1 MNDLSEFKYT
11 GTDNLEVMTEALNYN
26 AYLSELVGKYC
37 SNSKQIVDFGAGIG
51 TFAMTLHEQGKQII
65 AVEPDANQRQRMI
78 TSGLNCVPD
87 ISEVTD
93 AWADVIYSINVL
105 EHIEDD
111 DAVLVEIYKKL
122 KPGGRLLIYVPA
134 FTILY
139 SSMDQK
145 VGHFRRYTR
154 SILTAKAHTS
164 GFNVSEAFYVD
175 SMGFF
180 ASLLYKLINKNT
192 GCINRGALRLFDR
205 FIFPIS
211 ILVDRITCCFFG
223 KNVVLIAEKPKI
235 HLCI

>member
-26 AYLSELVGKYC
+26 AHLSELVEKHC

-78 TSGLNCVPD
+78 TSGINCVPD

-111 DAVLVEIYKKL
+111 KAALMTILAKL
-122 KPGGRLLIYVPA
+122 KPDGKLFVFVPA
-134 FTILY
+134 FQTLY
-139 SSMDQK
+139 SSMDKK
-145 VGHFRRYTR
+145 VQHFRRYDKAA
-154 SILTAKAHTS
+154 LVAKVISS
-164 GFNVSEAFYVD
+164 GFQVAEARYVD
-175 SMGFF
+175 SLGFL
-180 ASLLYKLINKNT
+180 ATMIYKWQGNEA
-192 GCINRGALRLFDR
+192 GDINRTALKIFDR
-205 FIFPIS
+205 IVFPIS
-211 ILVDRITCCFFG
+211 LLLDKVLSKWFG
-223 KNVVLIAEKPKI
+223 KNLLLIAKRKI
-235 HLCI
+235 